1 MPDHYVFFGTDKPGH
16 GQVRADCRE
25 LHRSYIRTR
34 RNGVVA
40 VVGGPTFGADGQM
53 NGTMLVLEG
62 DSLEAVRDFIANDP
76 YGQAGLFAQTEV
88 RRWHWGL
95 GQPGAG

>member
-16 GQVRADCRE
+16 AAVRAECRE

-40 VVGGPTFGADGQM
+40 VVGGPTFGTDGQM
-53 NGTMLVLEG
+53 NGTMLVLEA
-62 DSLEAVRDFIANDP
+62 DSLEAVQDFVQNDP
-76 YGQAGLFAQTEV
+76 YGAAGLFAQIEI

-95 GQPGAG
+95 GQPADG